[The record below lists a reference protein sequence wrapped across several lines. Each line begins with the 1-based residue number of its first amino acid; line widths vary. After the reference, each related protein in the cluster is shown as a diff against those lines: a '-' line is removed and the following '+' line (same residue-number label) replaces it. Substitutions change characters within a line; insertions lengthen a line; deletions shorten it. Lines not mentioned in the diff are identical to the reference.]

1 MASTTYYV
9 ALAFTRS
16 EDGDIVACEPKEAR
30 SSNQAI
36 RMADALAATEG
47 HCGAIAFSRTGDPA
61 LGDFADAVILKTVG
75 EVDSGLLAGSGRDA
89 AEGASAAA
97 GRQVRQFGGGAV
109 VSRPT
114 RRPRRG
120 FVRASLCATQFRRM
134 LLGKDYAFG
143 LLTV

>member
-30 SSNQAI
+30 SSSQAI

-61 LGDFADAVILKTVG
+61 LGDFEDAVILKTVG
-75 EVDSGLLAGSGRDA
+75 EVDSGLLSG
-89 AEGASAAA
+89 
-97 GRQVRQFGGGAV
+97 
-109 VSRPT
+109 
-114 RRPRRG
+114 
-120 FVRASLCATQFRRM
+120 
-134 LLGKDYAFG
+134 
-143 LLTV
+143 